1 MKMEGN
7 TVMALVERIKKLSK
21 KYNMNLQTVAQKA
34 GLGINAIYR
43 WKDQT
48 PTIESLGNV
57 AKVLHTSTDYL
68 LGNTDDPA
76 PATNEGRKNIDIS
89 NTDNIYS
96 YNGQQ
101 IPEEYLDVIRNLMDS
116 DFKKGRKNG
125 KFD

>member
-1 MKMEGN
+1 M
-7 TVMALVERIKKLSK
+7 TTFERLKKLASERK
-21 KYNMNLQTVAQKA
+21 VSLSYVNDKA
-34 GLGINAIYR
+34 GLGTNSIYH
-43 WKDQT
+43 WKTKT
-48 PTIESLGNV
+48 PSTENLQKV

-68 LGNTDDPA
+68 LGNTDDPS
-76 PATNEGRKNIDIS
+76 PVTHDGHKNIDIA

-116 DFKKGRKNG
+116 DFRKGRKNG

>member
-1 MKMEGN
+1 MI
-7 TVMALVERIKKLSK
+7 AFERIKDLAHKRGLTLIEVNDK
-21 KYNMNLQTVAQKA
+21 ANLGTRT
-34 GLGINAIYR
+34 IYH
-43 WKDQT
+43 WKNTT
-48 PTIESLGNV
+48 PNITSLRNV

-68 LGNTDDPA
+68 LGNTDDPS

-116 DFKKGRKNG
+116 DFRKGRKNG